1 MGFLVEKMC
10 KLGNFLIRYQK
21 FNQYNIWSTILKKAR
36 YCIKTKIYI
45 LLRKQVALYPKLPD
59 EYISFCGGSVLNEWW
74 ILTAGHCCD
83 KVSGFNVV
91 AGGVSLQTSE
101 DEIEQKRTVSKNGIF
116 IHESYNDKES
126 NNDICLILVSIHK
139 SNVFDSQFLFNLT
152 LPVI

>member
-1 MGFLVEKMC
+1 M
-10 KLGNFLIRYQK
+10 
-21 FNQYNIWSTILKKAR
+21 
-36 YCIKTKIYI
+36 
-45 LLRKQVALYPKLPD
+45 ALYPKLPD

-116 IHESYNDKES
+116 IHESYNDTES
-126 NNDICLILVSIHK
+126 NNDICLILVSVNK
-139 SNVFDSQFLFNLT
+139 RNVFDSQFNFKFIYPSNNIMMLSVKFYYSFNSL
-152 LPVI
+152 IIR